1 MASAAVLK
9 LDPQQ
14 YAVVCRAHLANNFRD
29 CRVLCLLRGAER
41 RPVLLAALLADV
53 DRSICSESHSAKP
66 IRMSSEL

>member
-1 MASAAVLK
+1 
-9 LDPQQ
+9 
-14 YAVVCRAHLANNFRD
+14 LANNFRD